1 MVIDVAAVLG
11 GLVLLALGGE
21 LLVRGAVGLARSFQV
36 TPAVIG
42 LTVVAAG
49 TSMPELV
56 VSVIAAF
63 QGSPDIAVANVVGSN
78 IFNIGLVLGLT
89 ALVLPLAVESTTVRI
104 EWPFLLVISVG
115 VYLLAL
121 GDGLSRLEGILM
133 LALLAAFIVFMIR
146 QARVHPEL
154 GSGVPEDTGAGSV
167 FRDVLLL
174 TVGIG
179 MLVGGGKLIVTGA
192 SDIARDL
199 GVSERVIGLTV
210 VAMGTSLPELA
221 SSLVAALRG
230 RSDVAV
236 GNIIGSCVFNLL
248 GILGVGSILVPLSIH
263 PRIASFDLPWMLVF
277 TVVVGPLILFGRR
290 RVGRIDGGILTVLF
304 AAYMVLVFVRA

>member
-1 MVIDVAAVLG
+1 MVLDTLAIAG

-21 LLVRGAVGLARSFQV
+21 FLVRGAVGLARSFRV

-56 VSVIAAF
+56 VSVLAAF

-89 ALVLPLAVESTTVRI
+89 ALILPLAVESTTVRI

-121 GDGLSRLEGILM
+121 DGLGRLEGLLM
-133 LALLAAFIVFMIR
+133 IAVLVVFVVFMVR
-146 QARVHPEL
+146 QARVHPEM
-154 GSGVPEDTGAGSV
+154 GEGVPDEPAGHLL
-167 FRDVLLL
+167 RDLVLLA
-174 TVGIG
+174 VGIG
-179 MLVGGGKLIVTGA
+179 MLIGGGKLIVTGA
-192 SDIARDL
+192 SDIARAL

-248 GILGVGSILVPLSIH
+248 GILGVGSVLVPLSMN
-263 PRIASFDLPWMLVF
+263 PRIASVDLPWMLGF
-277 TVVVGPLILFGRR
+277 TLLVGPLILFGRR
-290 RVGRIDGGILTVLF
+290 LGRIDGTLLTGLF
-304 AAYMVLVFVRA
+304 AVYMVLVFVRI